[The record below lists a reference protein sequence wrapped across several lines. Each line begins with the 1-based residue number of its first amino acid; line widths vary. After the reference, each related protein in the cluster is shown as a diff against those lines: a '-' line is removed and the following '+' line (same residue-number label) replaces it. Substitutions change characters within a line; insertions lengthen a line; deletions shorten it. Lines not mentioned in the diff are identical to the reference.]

1 MGSMEGKAE
10 ESGIVTA
17 VILQKPAQA
26 DAEAGFGV
34 DGGFLIMSGW
44 QCPGTE
50 QNSYQKQEPRGPC
63 VQSLRHRAP
72 CTRKAAMPVHMGIM
86 CERCARCTS

>member
-1 MGSMEGKAE
+1 MEGKAE

-34 DGGFLIMSGW
+34 DGGLHHHVRRLAMTTI
-44 QCPGTE
+44 T
-50 QNSYQKQEPRGPC
+50 SY
-63 VQSLRHRAP
+63 SWTTMTAL
-72 CTRKAAMPVHMGIM
+72 
-86 CERCARCTS
+86 